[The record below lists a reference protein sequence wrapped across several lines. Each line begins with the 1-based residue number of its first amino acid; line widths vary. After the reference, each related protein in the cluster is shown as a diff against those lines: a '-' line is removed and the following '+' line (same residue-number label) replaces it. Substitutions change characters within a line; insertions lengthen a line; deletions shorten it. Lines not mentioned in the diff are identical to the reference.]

1 MKKNRSNRA
10 WVHTHLNDPYVQR
23 AQADGYRARAAY
35 KLMEI
40 DDRDRLLRPGAVVV
54 DLGAAP
60 GSWSQLAAQRCA
72 PGGKLLAMDLL
83 ALEPIAG
90 VDILHGDFTDDAVL
104 RDLETR
110 LGGLP
115 VDLVLSD
122 MAPNLSGVAAVDQA
136 RSIHLCELALDF
148 ALAHLKP
155 DGSFVVKVFQGEG
168 FMEFRRQMEAGFA
181 SVQVRKPKASRD
193 RSAEVYLLGRRPR
206 TLRADAQ
213 NAPNRIS

>member
-1 MKKNRSNRA
+1 MKKNRSSRA
-10 WVHTHLNDPYVQR
+10 WVHEHVNDPYVQR
-23 AQADGYRARAAY
+23 AQADGFRARAAY

-40 DDRDRLLRPGAVVV
+40 DERDRLFRPGAVVV

-60 GSWSQLAAQRCA
+60 GSWSQLAARRCA
-72 PGGKLLAMDLL
+72 PGGKLFAIDLL

-90 VDILHGDFTDDAVL
+90 VDFLRGDFTDEAVL
-104 RDLETR
+104 QQLEAR
-110 LGGLP
+110 LGGAA

-155 DGSFVVKVFQGEG
+155 DGSFVVKVFQGAG
-168 FMEFRRQMEAGFA
+168 FMAFRRQLEVDFA

-193 RSAEVYLLGRRPR
+193 RSAEVYLLARRPR
-206 TLRADAQ
+206 SSRAGADA
-213 NAPNRIS
+213 ASDRIS